1 MEPTLQDFERYRAQ
15 VTALQV
21 ALDAGD
27 AAAFRQAFDTL
38 CTDMDGGLLPEIKRI
53 TAKAQSA
60 LARFSAEARLDT
72 LAGHEV
78 PDARKRL
85 THVVK
90 LTDEAA
96 HRTMDLVDNCGPLV
110 DEAARGATLLLE
122 AWDSY
127 GGDRQVAVASLWPER
142 AAMYIERTRADAD
155 ALRSNL
161 SELLMAQGYQ
171 DITGQIIRSVI
182 ALVDELETVL
192 SKLVRIAEGHE
203 VTSLV
208 RTLPAQVA
216 WERGLGPQVAGIES
230 ADAVSGQDD
239 IDALLSQMAAGK

>member
-1 MEPTLQDFERYRAQ
+1 MSTTLPDPERYRAQ
-15 VTALQV
+15 VV
-21 ALDAGD
+21 ALHGAMESGN
-27 AAAFRQAFDTL
+27 ALAFRHAFDEL
-38 CTDMDGGLLPEIKRI
+38 CAEMDSGLLPELKRI

-60 LARFSAEARLDT
+60 LARFSAEARLDA

-96 HRTMDLVDNCGPLV
+96 HRTLDLVELCGPLV
-110 DEAARGATLLLE
+110 DEAARGAAQLLE
-122 AWDSY
+122 S
-127 GGDRQVAVASLWPER
+127 RNLPQWPSR
-142 AAMYIERTRADAD
+142 AEEFLSRTRRDAD
-155 ALRSNL
+155 TLRAYL

-182 ALVDELETVL
+182 ALVDELERVL
-192 SKLVRIAEGHE
+192 GKLVQIAEGIE

-208 RTLPAQVA
+208 RSLPTPLN
-216 WERGLGPQVAGIES
+216 WEQGLGPQVAGI
-230 ADAVSGQDD
+230 ANGDAVAGQDD

>member
-1 MEPTLQDFERYRAQ
+1 MAPTPPDPERYRAQ
-15 VTALQV
+15 VV
-21 ALDAGD
+21 ALFGAMDSGD
-27 AAAFRQAFDTL
+27 AAGFCRAFDAL
-38 CTDMDGGLLPEIKRI
+38 GAEMDSGLLPELKRI
-53 TAKAQSA
+53 AAKAQSA
-60 LARFSAEARLDT
+60 LARFSTEARLDT

-96 HRTMDLVDNCGPLV
+96 HRTLDLVELCGPIV
-110 DEAARGATLLLE
+110 DEASRGAAQLLE
-122 AWDSY
+122 TRDSP
-127 GGDRQVAVASLWPER
+127 QWTQR
-142 AAMYIERTRADAD
+142 ATAFLDRTRSDAD
-155 ALRSNL
+155 ALRAHL

-182 ALVDELETVL
+182 ALVDELERVL
-192 SKLVRIAEGHE
+192 GKLVQIAEGHD

-208 RTLPAQVA
+208 RTLPTPLN
-216 WERGLGPQVAGIES
+216 WEQGLGPQVAGI
-230 ADAVSGQDD
+230 ANGDAVSGQDD

>member
-1 MEPTLQDFERYRAQ
+1 MSTTLPDPECYRAQ
-15 VTALQV
+15 VMALLG
-21 ALDAGD
+21 AMDSGD
-27 AAAFRQAFDTL
+27 ASAFRDAFDSL
-38 CTDMDGGLLPEIKRI
+38 CVEMDSGLLPELKRI

-60 LARFSAEARLDT
+60 LARFSAEARLDA

-96 HRTMDLVDNCGPLV
+96 HRTLDLVELCGPLV
-110 DEAARGATLLLE
+110 DEAARGAAQLLE
-122 AWDSY
+122 S
-127 GGDRQVAVASLWPER
+127 RNLPQWPER
-142 AAMYIERTRADAD
+142 AAVFLGRTRTDAD
-155 ALRSNL
+155 ALRAYL

-182 ALVDELETVL
+182 SLVDELERVL
-192 SKLVRIAEGHE
+192 GKLVQIAEGIE

-208 RTLPAQVA
+208 RSLPTPTN
-216 WERGLGPQVAGIES
+216 WEKGLGPQVAGI
-230 ADAVSGQDD
+230 ANGDAVAGQDD

>member
-1 MEPTLQDFERYRAQ
+1 MSTTPPDPEHYRAQ
-15 VTALQV
+15 VV
-21 ALDAGD
+21 ALHGAMESGN
-27 AAAFRQAFDTL
+27 ALAFRHAFDEL
-38 CTDMDGGLLPEIKRI
+38 CAEMDSGLLPELKRI

-60 LARFSAEARLDT
+60 LARFSAEARLDA

-96 HRTMDLVDNCGPLV
+96 HRTLDLVELCGPLV
-110 DEAARGATLLLE
+110 DDAARGAAQLLE
-122 AWDSY
+122 S
-127 GGDRQVAVASLWPER
+127 RNLPQWPSR
-142 AAMYIERTRADAD
+142 AEEFLDRTRRDAD
-155 ALRSNL
+155 KLRAYL

-182 ALVDELETVL
+182 ALVDELERVL
-192 SKLVRIAEGHE
+192 GKLVQIAEGIE

-208 RTLPAQVA
+208 RSLPTPTN
-216 WERGLGPQVAGIES
+216 WEKGLGPQVAGI
-230 ADAVSGQDD
+230 ANGDAVAGQDD

>member
-1 MEPTLQDFERYRAQ
+1 MVPTLSDPERFRAE
-15 VTALQV
+15 VAALQS

-27 AAAFRQAFDTL
+27 ASAFRQAFDSL
-38 CTDMDGGLLPEIKRI
+38 CGQMDGGLLPELKRI
-53 TAKAQSA
+53 TATAQSA
-60 LARFSAEARLDT
+60 LARFSAEARLDA

-85 THVVK
+85 SHVVK

-96 HRTMDLVDNCGPLV
+96 HRTMDLVDQCVPLV
-110 DEAARGATLLLE
+110 DEAARGSALLLE

-127 GGDRQVAVASLWPER
+127 GDRDLAIASLWPER
-142 AAMYIERTRADAD
+142 AAMFIERTRADSE
-155 ALRSNL
+155 ALRAIL

-182 ALVDELETVL
+182 ALVDELENIL
-192 SKLVRIAEGHE
+192 GKLVRIAEGHE
-203 VTSLV
+203 VTSIV
-208 RTLPAQVA
+208 RALPAPTA
-216 WERGLGPQVAGIES
+216 WERGLGPQVAGLES